1 MASVIH
7 QENINGFL
15 LNKQNTWTYT
25 PTDLEHYKQYK
36 LYKQMK
42 QEQKE
47 QKEQKERE
55 SNEKLTMIYTN
66 PTPAWQHLPQ
76 VPLPVQQCFIG
87 TDMYGFNHYSTINSS
102 GIIIYYYIDKSG
114 LYHYYN

>member
-1 MASVIH
+1 MTSSIH

-25 PTDLEHYKQYK
+25 PTDLEHYNQYK
-36 LYKQMK
+36 QYKQMK
-42 QEQKE
+42 KE
-47 QKEQKERE
+47 EKEAR
-55 SNEKLTMIYTN
+55 EKLNVIYNN
-66 PTPAWQHLPQ
+66 PTPAGQYLQQ
-76 VPLPVQQCFIG
+76 VPVQVHVQVPVQVQQCFIG
-87 TDMYGFNHYSTINSS
+87 TDMYGFSHYSTINSS